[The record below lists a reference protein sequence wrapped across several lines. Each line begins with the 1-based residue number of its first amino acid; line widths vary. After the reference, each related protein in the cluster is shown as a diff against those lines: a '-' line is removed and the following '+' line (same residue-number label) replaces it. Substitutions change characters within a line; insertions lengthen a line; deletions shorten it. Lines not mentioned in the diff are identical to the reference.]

1 MEVRLMRQ
9 TFADSIAICIFV
21 CFVGMDNPSGRQGLH
36 LVGDLVR
43 RDGGHVLSVLSQNE
57 AHPP

>member
-1 MEVRLMRQ
+1 MRQ

-43 RDGGHVLSVLSQNE
+43 CDGGHVLSVLSQNE